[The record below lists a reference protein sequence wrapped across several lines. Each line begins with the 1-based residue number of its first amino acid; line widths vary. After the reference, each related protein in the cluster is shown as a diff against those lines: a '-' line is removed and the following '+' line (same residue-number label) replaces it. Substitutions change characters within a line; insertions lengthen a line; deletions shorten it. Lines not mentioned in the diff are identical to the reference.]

1 MSDLA
6 WPTAAELDANPALWS
21 RWWWVNGAPERLG
34 VDRMTYPARVTW
46 RARFVDELPVEWF
59 GGMVATAEEVDK
71 QAARIAE
78 LEAHIDKGRRP
89 HCHHIGFGEHAPFHG
104 AHTIG
109 HGLPDDEAR
118 LSPEETEIERLE
130 KENTILAARIAELE
144 APGECASIHKLQA
157 KLSEMGA
164 QHDIHKERASALER
178 QLAEVQ
184 RSSVPLAPTHTG
196 MRVSAVGVLERV
208 RPRAFAE
215 YVIDSLQRMASSV
228 YSGDLATVDAYLQAL
243 DLDQD
248 RPKAEAVKP

>member
-89 HCHHIGFGEHAPFHG
+89 HCH
-104 AHTIG
+104 TIG

-118 LSPEETEIERLE
+118 LSPEEMEIARLQ
-130 KENTILAARIAELE
+130 ARVAELE
-144 APGECASIHKLQA
+144 GEV
-157 KLSEMGA
+157 A
-164 QHDIHKERASALER
+164 QRAG
-178 QLAEVQ
+178 
-184 RSSVPLAPTHTG
+184 VPLAPTHTG

-215 YVIDSLQRMASSV
+215 YVIDALQRMASSV
-228 YSGDLATVDAYLQAL
+228 YSGDLATVDACLQAL

-248 RPKAEAVKP
+248 RPKAEAVKR